1 MMNDSGIRTFTA
13 GEALAANR
21 LVKLSDANKVIY
33 ADAGEQA
40 IGVTRTVAASGA
52 TVAVF
57 LLGAKPGTIVVAAA
71 AAITVNALVY
81 PAADGQGS
89 ATPVGRAIGLALNAA
104 SGQGALVEVLPLP
117 ASIGNRDSVEVST
130 GAKTLTVDS
139 ARYQFIDA
147 GGAVDVTLPAEAL
160 STGLSFVL
168 FNTDSDAV
176 SITVKDDG
184 GGTVA
189 TVANGE
195 GCLLVC
201 NGTVWMGLVGANT

>member
-21 LVKLSDANKVIY
+21 LVKLSAANTVVY
-33 ADAGEQA
+33 ADAGELA
-40 IGVTRTVAASGA
+40 IGVTRTVAANGA

-57 LLGAKPGTIVVAAA
+57 LLGGKPGTIVVTAAGN
-71 AAITVNALVY
+71 ITVNALVY
-81 PAADGQGS
+81 PAADGEIDAVS
-89 ATPVGRAIGLALNAA
+89 AGQAVGVALNAG
-104 SGQGALVEVLPLP
+104 SDGALVEVLPLP
-117 ASIGNRDSVEVST
+117 ATYGSRESVST
-130 GAKTLTVDS
+130 STGTKTLTAGD

-147 GGAVDVTLPAEAL
+147 GGAVDVNLPAEAD
-160 STGLSFVL
+160 SKGLSFVI
-168 FNTDSDAV
+168 FNTDADAV